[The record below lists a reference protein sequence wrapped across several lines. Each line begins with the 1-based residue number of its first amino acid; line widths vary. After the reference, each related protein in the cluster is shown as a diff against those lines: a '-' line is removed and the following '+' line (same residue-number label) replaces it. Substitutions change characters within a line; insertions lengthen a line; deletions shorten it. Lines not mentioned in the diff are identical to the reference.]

1 MIVSGFMVPAEEV
14 VKCAIWETLANAIDT
29 INDNFISAMVVI
41 DKTGKPVGIISKT
54 DLVSAYRKGVKLN
67 DRVDSVMTKDIRSVL
82 DTDSRDDA
90 ADAFAKSKYHHAIV
104 QNKEG
109 EFVGLISTWDIA
121 QECARDSKAWPWTRT
136 VDGRLPHHLFG
147 H

>member
-14 VKCAIWETLANAIDT
+14 VKCAIWETLANVIDT

-41 DKTGKPVGIISKT
+41 DEADKPVGIISKT

-67 DRVDSVMTKDIRSVL
+67 DRVDSVMTKDLRSVL
-82 DTDSRDDA
+82 DTDSRDAA

-136 VDGRLPHHLFG
+136 MDGRLPHNLFG

>member
-1 MIVSGFMVPAEEV
+1 MVPAEKV
-14 VKCAIWETLANAIDT
+14 VKCAVWETIESVIDT
-29 INDNFISAMVVI
+29 LTDHFISAIVVI
-41 DKTGKPVGIISKT
+41 DKEGKPVGIISKT
-54 DLVSAYRKGVKLN
+54 DLVSAYKKGVKLS
-67 DRVDSVMTKDIRSVL
+67 DRVDLVMTKDLRSVL

-104 QNKEG
+104 QNKAG

-136 VDGRLPHHLFG
+136 VDGRLPPHLYG